1 MTPIPTPETGGMGHH
16 NFEWSRLA
24 VCDPS
29 LLCRRA
35 MRIRRCHGE
44 LCLCPSTRNVARQ
57 LLDQTAEVPTTF
69 DVLSV
74 MIYGGLGH
82 YSRETSLVFS
92 AAVEEWPRELQSGA
106 DKPEID
112 IYSIDV
118 NLSDVGDLALRDKV
132 LAIPTSFRISD
143 EDRSLLK
150 VAARANL
157 TQNPELRRFL
167 ESTKPR

>member
-1 MTPIPTPETGGMGHH
+1 
-16 NFEWSRLA
+16 
-24 VCDPS
+24 
-29 LLCRRA
+29 
-35 MRIRRCHGE
+35 
-44 LCLCPSTRNVARQ
+44 
-57 LLDQTAEVPTTF
+57 
-69 DVLSV
+69 

-92 AAVEEWPRELQSGA
+92 AAVEEWPRELQSGV